1 MIQRYI
7 HAAMRRARYEIII
20 EDAEPFY
27 GEVPGLAGV
36 WAAVA
41 TLEDCR
47 DRLESAVEDW
57 LVFSLVNGFEV
68 PPLDGMEFPR
78 SIAATG

>member
-1 MIQRYI
+1 MIQRHI
-7 HAAMRRARYEIII
+7 HAVLRRAHYEII
-20 EDAEPFY
+20 EDADPFY
-27 GEVPGLAGV
+27 GEVPGLVGV
-36 WAAVA
+36 WAAAA

-47 DRLESAVEDW
+47 DRLESAVEDR

-78 SIAATG
+78 PIAATG